1 MAGSPP
7 CFLVFVADQLR
18 ADHLGCYGSPVPATP
33 AIDALAGRSALCERA
48 YVASPICMP
57 NRATIATGRWPSA
70 HGTRTNGITLDW
82 DAATF
87 MRALR
92 DAGWATAAV
101 GKLHFQ
107 TMGWPFEP
115 EQHEEIERTA
125 PLLMDPSVPDAA
137 RRERPEGWDRYEDA
151 ARHRA
156 GLVALPSD
164 YYGFEAVDLVVGHSD
179 KATGHYTHW
188 ARERGLDPESRSG
201 WERAAER
208 SSVWEEVYRTE
219 VPAALYPTSYV
230 TERAIARL
238 EQFARDTRP
247 FLLFCS
253 YPDPHHPFSPPAGYW
268 ERFAPA
274 DMPLPATFA
283 DPHDGSPPH
292 VRAMIAARGRP
303 AADPTMT
310 WAPTEAQLREA
321 RAAEAGMLAMLDD
334 SVAAILGA
342 LARLGLAERTTV
354 AFTSDHG
361 DLFGD
366 HGLMLKHFVH
376 YDGVLRV
383 PLLLHVPALD
393 GGGGRRHTGLVSSA
407 DLPAT
412 LLDLAGVTGFRGLQ
426 GRSLRPLLEGR
437 AKSGR
442 QRILV
447 EEDQPFGTPGL
458 PGPVRMRTVIT
469 DDARLTV
476 YGERPFGE
484 LYDRAPDPDELVNRY
499 DDPRATGL
507 RARMYE
513 ELAGA
518 LMEVAETG
526 VAPVAGA

>member
-1 MAGSPP
+1 MAGP
-7 CFLVFVADQLR
+7 CFVVFVADQLR

-33 AIDALAGRSALCERA
+33 AIDALARRSVLFERA

-87 MRALR
+87 MGALR
-92 DAGWATAAV
+92 GAGWATAAV

-115 EQHEEIERTA
+115 EQQEEMERSA
-125 PLLMDPSVPDAA
+125 PLLVDPSVPDAA
-137 RRERPEGWDRYEDA
+137 PRERPAGWDRCEDA

-156 GLVALPSD
+156 GFVALPPD
-164 YYGFEAVDLVVGHSD
+164 YYGFEAVDLVVGHGD
-179 KATGHYTHW
+179 RATGHYTHW
-188 ARERGLDPESRSG
+188 ARERGLDPDAVSG
-201 WERAAER
+201 WARAGRR
-208 SSVWEEVYRTE
+208 SHAWDQVYRSE
-219 VPAALYPTSYV
+219 VPAELYPTAYV

-238 EQFARDTRP
+238 ERFARDERP

-274 DMPLPATFA
+274 DMPLPTTFS
-283 DPHDGSPPH
+283 DPHAGSPPH
-292 VRAMIAARGRP
+292 VRAIAAARGRP

-321 RAAEAGMLAMLDD
+321 LAAEAGMLAMVDD
-334 SVAAILGA
+334 SVGAILGA
-342 LARLGLAERTTV
+342 LERLGLDGRTTV

-393 GGGGRRHTGLVSSA
+393 GAGGRRHGGLASSA

-412 LLDLAGVTGFRGLQ
+412 ILDLAGVPGHRGLQ
-426 GRSLRPLLEGR
+426 GRSLRPLL
-437 AKSGR
+437 SGR
-442 QRILV
+442 GEPVRRRVLV
-447 EEDQPFGTPGL
+447 EEDQPFGAPGL

-476 YGERPFGE
+476 YGDQPFGE
-484 LYDRAPDPDELVNRY
+484 LYDRAADPGELVNRY
-499 DDPRATGL
+499 DDPAAAGL

-513 ELAGA
+513 ELAAA
-518 LMEVAETG
+518 LMDVAETG